1 MGRHRNGYEDFT
13 ILGWR
18 IARRRDTLHLLVLL
32 LRAQAVQRGDT
43 TTISLIDA
51 TLTRIDEGD
60 PIKRDLIGVIR
71 LLS

>member
-1 MGRHRNGYEDFT
+1 
-13 ILGWR
+13 
-18 IARRRDTLHLLVLL
+18 LL